1 MRMAHAHKN
10 LKRQAVN
17 VSLPAELVQNARR
30 LNVNISAVTEAALTK
45 TLQDA
50 ELEAWALAN
59 KKGFEALDELLERK
73 GLPLKRLRL
82 F

>member
-1 MRMAHAHKN
+1 MTHAHKT

-17 VSLPAELVQNARR
+17 VSLPAELVQSARR
-30 LNVNISAVTEAALTK
+30 LSVNISAVAEAALAQTV
-45 TLQDA
+45 QDA
-50 ELEAWALAN
+50 EFEAWSQAN
-59 KKGFEALDELLERK
+59 KQGFEALNELVERD

>member
-1 MRMAHAHKN
+1 MRMTHAHKN

-17 VSLPAELVQNARR
+17 VSLPAELVHNARR
-30 LNVNISAVTEAALTK
+30 LSVNISAVAEAALAK
-45 TLQDA
+45 TVQDV
-50 ELEAWALAN
+50 EFQAWSSAN
-59 KKGFEALDELLERK
+59 KGGFEALNELIEHE

>member
-1 MRMAHAHKN
+1 MRMARAHKN

-30 LNVNISAVTEAALTK
+30 LSVNISAVTEAALTK

>member
-1 MRMAHAHKN
+1 MRMTHAHKA

-30 LNVNISAVTEAALTK
+30 LSVNISAVTETALIQTV
-45 TLQDA
+45 QDA
-50 ELEAWALAN
+50 ELQAWAATNRN
-59 KKGFEALDELLERK
+59 KFEALNELIELE
-73 GLPLKRLRL
+73 GLPLQRLRR

>member
-1 MRMAHAHKN
+1 MRMTNAHKN

-30 LNVNISAVTEAALTK
+30 LSVNISAVTEAALAK
-45 TLQDA
+45 TVQDV
-50 ELEAWALAN
+50 EFQAWSLAN
-59 KKGFEALDELLERK
+59 KGGFEALNELIEHE